1 MQIVWLIMP
10 YLSTPLSLCTKLQT
24 RLFRCYILENSVFK
38 TKRYLFWPSYNQ
50 SLCQDFT
57 LKFFYCTHLY
67 KTISGWR
74 DHAFETFRVFCL
86 HFERH
91 PIWGLDWLCKQF
103 HFLYKPIF
111 DSSHHGLDSLAPFPR
126 NFPQS
131 LERQNPKPKVENI
144 YLSFSGCLNNWL
156 ISRPICF
163 RDLLTFDIKNFMN
176 WIFAKLLSFFRS
188 VCLVR

>member
-1 MQIVWLIMP
+1 MA
-10 YLSTPLSLCTKLQT
+10 YNALSLYSVESLYQASNQTFQMLYFRKQCLQNKT
-24 RLFRCYILENSVFK
+24 VFILAFLQSIPLLRFHSV
-38 TKRYLFWPSYNQ
+38 
-50 SLCQDFT
+50 
-57 LKFFYCTHLY
+57 KFFCCTHLH

-163 RDLLTFDIKNFMN
+163 WDLLTFDIKNFMN